1 MGFAP
6 EVAMVKAISEQMS
19 ARQPYVSSIPLG
31 AQGFTTGAIFCS
43 DGRFADQVDDFLHN
57 GLGLPGYDR
66 LAVAGG
72 PACFAGHFLAYRE
85 EEGAVSHLKFLSRLH
100 GLTRLILISHEG
112 CGFYRDFLR
121 VREFDLIQK
130 QCEDLVRAARRVRE
144 AAVRLEIEAHFA
156 RIVDGTVQFER
167 IAVG

>member
-1 MGFAP
+1 
-6 EVAMVKAISEQMS
+6 MVRSISEQAPNQS
-19 ARQPYVSSIPLG
+19 AYTSSIPLH
-31 AQGFTTGAIFCS
+31 AQGFTTGAVFCS

-85 EEGAVSHLKFLSRLH
+85 EEGAVSHLKFLARLH
-100 GLTRLILISHEG
+100 GLKRLVLISHEG

-130 QCEDLVRAARRVRE
+130 QCEDLVRAARRVRD
-144 AAVRLEIEAHFA
+144 AAGHLEIEAHFA
-156 RIVDGTVQFER
+156 RIADGSVRFEQ
-167 IAVG
+167 IAV